1 MDEDVALPA
10 SVVSKLPSTLDETAL
25 REKELILK
33 ERELA
38 LKEQETKAKI
48 ELEKRGVWFSSP
60 VLIGVASAI
69 FGLIGTGIG
78 AAFQGYSNFNLER
91 QKFESNFQL
100 ERQKFEF
107 ALIQKALESSDR
119 KEAAKQ
125 LLFLVDSGVIQS
137 LDSEKIRK
145 SAANPE
151 QLPTFPPL
159 PAVEEELQSIQKKMR
174 GQESLG
180 QSR

>member
-1 MDEDVALPA
+1 MEDVAPSP
-10 SVVSKLPSTLDETAL
+10 SVVSKLPHALDENAL
-25 REKELILK
+25 REKELVLK

-38 LKEQETKAKI
+38 LKEQETKARI
-48 ELEKRGVWFSSP
+48 ELEKRGIWFSSP

-69 FGLIGTGIG
+69 FGLIGTGVG
-78 AAFQGYSNFNLER
+78 AALQGYSNFNLER

-107 ALIQKALESSDR
+107 ALIQKTLESSDR

-125 LLFLVDSGVIQS
+125 LLFLVDSGLIQS

-145 SAANPE
+145 SAANPD
-151 QLPTFPPL
+151 QLPTFLPL
-159 PAVEEELQSIQKKMR
+159 PAVEEELQSIQRMMR
-174 GQESLG
+174 EQESSG
-180 QSR
+180 QPR